1 MHMLPSLLPALN
13 EGPGPFRK
21 WASRAIL
28 LLLVCPLLNLPARGQ
43 ETNPLLFPDTSTGR
57 YLVLD
62 KPGFVK
68 RIRFYPGTR
77 IKFKLKG
84 ESTKYEA
91 VLQAVGE
98 KSIIVFDTPIFL
110 DEISKIYYTKPGSF
124 LPLASG
130 SLTSG
135 GFLFALLGSLN
146 GLTRNN
152 FDLIVPGVL
161 FVALGQ
167 AVKPFY
173 QKSYRIKGN
182 RRLRTL

>member
-1 MHMLPSLLPALN
+1 MHMLPSLLSALQ
-13 EGPGPFRK
+13 EGSGPFRK
-21 WASRAIL
+21 WASRAML
-28 LLLVCPLLNLPARGQ
+28 LLLVFPLLNLPAKGQ
-43 ETNPLLFPDTSTGR
+43 ETNPLLFPDTLAGR

-91 VLQAVGE
+91 VLQGVGE
-98 KSIIVFDTPIFL
+98 NSIIVFDTPIPL
-110 DEISKIYYTKPGSF
+110 DEISKIYYTKPNSF
-124 LPLASG
+124 FPLASG

-135 GFLFALLGSLN
+135 GLLFILMGSIN
-146 GLTRNN
+146 GLSRNN

-173 QKSYRIKGN
+173 QRGYRINGK
-182 RRLRTL
+182 RRLRIL